1 MPLGRENGERENAP
15 LMPGRGIAVLLKF
28 SLHAFSLACD
38 AQLCKWQSCILIP
51 PATQANG
58 IDL

>member
-1 MPLGRENGERENAP
+1 MPLGREKGERKNVQ
-15 LMPGRGIAVLLKF
+15 LIPGRGVAVLLKF
-28 SLHAFSLACD
+28 SLCAFSFACD

-58 IDL
+58 ID

>member
-15 LMPGRGIAVLLKF
+15 LMPGRGVAVLLKF
-28 SLHAFSLACD
+28 SLHAFSLAYD
-38 AQLCKWQSCILIP
+38 AQLCKWQSCILIS

>member
-1 MPLGRENGERENAP
+1 MPLGRGNGERENVP
-15 LMPGRGIAVLLKF
+15 LMPGRGEAVLLKF
-28 SLHAFSLACD
+28 SLCAFSLACD

-58 IDL
+58 IH